1 VVCASPAVLI
11 LAPSYGDF
19 LTFNVSSR
27 ATLQRLL
34 RDAAP
39 LAILGV
45 GNQALEGQV
54 GTFLKLA
61 KLSFPTRFLRGSL
74 WKLELT
80 PRALIEE
87 AIRQWAELPELPT
100 SRAA

>member
-1 VVCASPAVLI
+1 VLI

-19 LTFNVSSR
+19 LTYNMSSR

-80 PRALIEE
+80 PRALVEE
-87 AIRQWAELPELPT
+87 AIRQWAELPGLPS